1 MKSLTPYNC
10 QNINQDDINSVIK
23 VLKSSLITQG
33 EEVLKFEKK
42 ISDYVKSKYAL
53 TFNSATSAL
62 QVALLS
68 LNVKKNDI
76 IWTSVNTFVATANA
90 ATCLGAKVDFID
102 INLKD
107 YNLDIDLLEKKL
119 KNSKNNNLPK
129 VVIPVHFAGYP
140 SNMKKLFKL
149 SKIYNFK
156 IIEDASH
163 ALGSYHDL
171 NKVGSCKYSDICI
184 FSLHAV
190 KMITTGEGGILST
203 NNKNSFELAQSLRSH
218 GITRNIKKFKKK
230 IFHKWYYEQQHLGF
244 NYRLTDFQ
252 AALGSSQLSRLD
264 FFVKKRNDLANIY
277 FSNLKCAGVLL
288 PKYEE
293 YIKSSFHLFVV
304 RFENKK
310 KRDGV
315 FEFLRKKNIICNFH
329 YIPIYLHPYYQ
340 KMNFKKN
347 YCPKSELYFDTA
359 LSLPLFVNLKKNKI
373 LEICNFIKKFI
384 N

>member
-1 MKSLTPYNC
+1 MK
-10 QNINQDDINSVIK
+10 
-23 VLKSSLITQG
+23 
-33 EEVLKFEKK
+33 KK